1 MTVAADGFQIVFA
14 IVLWIPVNVVDLDFV
29 LRYVRVPI
37 VTVYTSEVVAFE
49 NLETNLLPCRLS
61 HTSFVPLGPPENLIA
76 EFEWLHRESRDTAFN
91 KRA

>member
-61 HTSFVPLGPPENLIA
+61 HASFVSLGPPGDFIA
-76 EFEWLHRESRDTAFN
+76 ELERLQRESHDTAFN
-91 KRA
+91 K